1 MMFLVAVLTILYLVI
16 GALIY
21 SAAHKAYPEVDKYV
35 LLIWILWPVFFIV
48 EFIGELV
55 TLGKEFFSKK

>member
-1 MMFLVAVLTILYLVI
+1 MIFLVAVLTILYFVI